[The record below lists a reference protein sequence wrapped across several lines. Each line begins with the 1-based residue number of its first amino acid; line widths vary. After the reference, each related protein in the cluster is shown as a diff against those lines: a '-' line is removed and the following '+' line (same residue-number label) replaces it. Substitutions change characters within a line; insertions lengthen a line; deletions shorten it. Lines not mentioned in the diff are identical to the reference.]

1 MILGN
6 QIQGKFLRFKR
17 VAGAKGKS
25 GGGGESEGET
35 GKSSNKKQP
44 SSVSEEMEFVRL
56 FMTFNADER
65 GLIGHDIMSFIKAC
79 RFRGRSCD
87 LRRYVLFLCSCNL
100 LLKIILIPYVYHT
113 LTSLCT
119 LNFQRIQANQCCKL
133 WKLLHD

>member
-6 QIQGKFLRFKR
+6 QIHERSLRFKR

-25 GGGGESEGET
+25 GGGEGDEGESSKSSG

-65 GLIGHDIMSFIKAC
+65 GLIGHNIMSFIKSC
-79 RFRGRSCD
+79 TFRGRSCE
-87 LRRYVLFLCSCNL
+87 LRRYVLFL
-100 LLKIILIPYVYHT
+100 Y
-113 LTSLCT
+113 
-119 LNFQRIQANQCCKL
+119 
-133 WKLLHD
+133 